1 MGIYTKGVCFKLVFK
16 YKHERLQGILES
28 TQKGLLKWDR
38 LQSSLTWGEC
48 KYDHLFSLVC
58 RKLNPQSSKFNTS
71 NIALGVTLH
80 MMGSNLMYDIF
91 ENMMFFIYY
100 VVKN

>member
-1 MGIYTKGVCFKLVFK
+1 MRSCKEFLKAHKKVL
-16 YKHERLQGILES
+16 S
-28 TQKGLLKWDR
+28 KWDR
-38 LQSSLTWGEC
+38 LQSSLTRGEP

-80 MMGSNLMYDIF
+80 VMGSNLMYDIL
-91 ENMMFFIYY
+91 ENMMIFIYY